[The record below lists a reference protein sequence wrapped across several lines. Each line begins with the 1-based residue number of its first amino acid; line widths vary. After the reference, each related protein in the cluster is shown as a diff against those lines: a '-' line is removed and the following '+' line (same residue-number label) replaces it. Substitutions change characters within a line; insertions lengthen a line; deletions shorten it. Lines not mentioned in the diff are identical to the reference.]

1 MYLTYEEYQNMGGTL
16 ESTAFSDFEFEAE
29 AIIDWYT
36 FNRLQNDTV
45 YPAKLKQ
52 CMYKLIK
59 LAQERQAA
67 LLPGESTT
75 GESNEAIGVS
85 IASRSNDGVSISYN
99 VMSASDIFSNLK
111 DEMGRTVKL
120 YLNGVVNEL
129 GRKVLYR
136 GLYPGE

>member
-16 ESTAFSDFEFEAE
+16 DETAFTDFEMEAE
-29 AIIDWYT
+29 TIVDWYT
-36 FNRLQNDTV
+36 FNRLQKDTTF
-45 YPAKLKQ
+45 PARLKQ
-52 CMYKLIK
+52 CVYKLIK
-59 LAQERQAA
+59 LAQERQNA
-67 LLPGESTT
+67 LSLGEASNGESTE
-75 GESNEAIGVS
+75 GGAA

-99 VMSASDIFSNLK
+99 VMSAKDVFDTLK
-111 DEMGRTVKL
+111 DETKNTVQM

>member
-1 MYLTYEEYQNMGGTL
+1 MGGTL
-16 ESTAFSDFEFEAE
+16 DETAFDDFEFEAE
-29 AIIDWYT
+29 TVVDWYT
-36 FNRLQNDTV
+36 FNRLQNDTE
-45 YPAKLKQ
+45 YPEKLKR

-59 LAQERQAA
+59 MAQDKLAA
-67 LLPGESTT
+67 LSLGEDASGESTE
-75 GESNEAIGVS
+75 GSGMC

-99 VMSASDIFSNLK
+99 VMNAREVFDTLK
-111 DEMGRTVKL
+111 DEMENAVKL